1 MRPTWEPFPRGA
13 TPCKTSVPKLTRSA
27 NGVGLCWSGRRRLRS
42 SRPSTR
48 TTCSRGRHLGGYQGG
63 ASGKQERK
71 EGAGGYRGRGASG
84 SRRHAHTGGMMESR
98 VVDPSSRR
106 TLGGTGLSVS
116 PLCVGCAPLGDMP
129 ETFDFSVD
137 EERAGETLRAVLESQ
152 INFLDTAAS
161 YGDGESER
169 RIGEVLE
176 ELGGL
181 PEDIVLATKA
191 DRDLT
196 TGEFSGEQMR
206 RSVERSL
213 RLLGL
218 DRLQL
223 VYLHD
228 PEHESFEHMM
238 SDGGPVEV
246 LTGLKEEGVI
256 QHLGVAGGPIDLM
269 IRFVETDLF
278 EAVITHNRYTL
289 VNRTADPLFEVAAER
304 GVAALNAA
312 PYGSGILAKGP
323 DAYARYEYKE
333 APNEMV
339 EQVPAMR
346 DACREFDVP
355 LAAAALQFSLKDHRI
370 VSTIVG
376 MSRPERVEQTL
387 DLATHPIPAELWDRI
402 DALESSNG

>member
-1 MRPTWEPFPRGA
+1 
-13 TPCKTSVPKLTRSA
+13 
-27 NGVGLCWSGRRRLRS
+27 
-42 SRPSTR
+42 
-48 TTCSRGRHLGGYQGG
+48 
-63 ASGKQERK
+63 
-71 EGAGGYRGRGASG
+71 
-84 SRRHAHTGGMMESR
+84 MESS

-116 PLCVGCAPLGDMP
+116 PLCLGCAPLGDMP

-137 EERAGETLRAVLESQ
+137 EERARETLRAVLESP

-169 RIGEVLE
+169 RIGETLE
-176 ELGGL
+176 ELGGR
-181 PEDIVLATKA
+181 PEGVVLATKA

-196 TGEFSGEQMR
+196 TGDFSGEQMR

-213 RLLGL
+213 RLLGV

-228 PEHESFEHMM
+228 PEHETYEHMM
-238 SDGGPVEV
+238 APGSPVEV
-246 LTGLKEEGVI
+246 LMSLKDEGVI
-256 QHLGVAGGPIDLM
+256 EHVGVAGGPVDLM
-269 IRFVETDLF
+269 IRFVETGHF

-289 VNRTADPLFEVAAER
+289 VNRTAEPLLDIAAQR

-323 DAYARYEYKE
+323 EAYARYEYRE
-333 APNEMV
+333 APHNVV
-339 EQVPAMR
+339 EQVRKMENK
-346 DACREFDVP
+346 CREFGIP
-355 LAAAALQFSLKDHRI
+355 LAAAALQFSVRDPRV

-376 MSRPERVEQTL
+376 MSRPERVGQTL
-387 DLATHPIPAELWDRI
+387 ELATHPIPDGLWEELDSL
-402 DALESSNG
+402 A

>member
-1 MRPTWEPFPRGA
+1 MSED
-13 TPCKTSVPKLTRSA
+13 
-27 NGVGLCWSGRRRLRS
+27 
-42 SRPSTR
+42 
-48 TTCSRGRHLGGYQGG
+48 
-63 ASGKQERK
+63 
-71 EGAGGYRGRGASG
+71 
-84 SRRHAHTGGMMESR
+84 R

-106 TLGGTGLSVS
+106 TLGSTGLSVS
-116 PLCVGCAPLGDMP
+116 PVCIGCAPLGDMP
-129 ETFDFSVD
+129 ETFDYEVG
-137 EERAGETLRAVLESQ
+137 EERARETLRAVFESP

-169 RIGEVLE
+169 RIGEVLKE
-176 ELGGL
+176 MGGL
-181 PEDIVLATKA
+181 PGGVVLATKA

-196 TGEFSGEQMR
+196 TGDFSGGQMR

-213 RLLGL
+213 RLLGM

-238 SDGGPVEV
+238 ADGGPVEV
-246 LTGLKEEGVI
+246 LTDLKEEGVI

-289 VNRTADPLFEVAAER
+289 VNRTADPLFDVASEH

-323 DAYARYEYKE
+323 DAYARYEYQE
-333 APNEMV
+333 APKEMV
-339 EQVPAMR
+339 EQVRAMQE
-346 DACREFDVP
+346 ACREFDVP
-355 LAAAALQFSLKDHRI
+355 LAAAALQFSLKDPRI

-376 MSRPERVEQTL
+376 MTRPERIKQTL
-387 DLATHPIPAELWDRI
+387 DLTVHPIPDELWTKLDSL
-402 DALESSNG
+402 ASSDI